1 MQTTSLL
8 AFVPMILVAFFYL
21 VIVGVIIFL
30 IYTWVQKFI
39 RLKEEQNNI
48 LRDIAKKL
56 ENNQKL

>member
-1 MQTTSLL
+1 MTPLLSLIPL
-8 AFVPMILVAFFYL
+8 ILIVFFYL
-21 VIVGVIIFL
+21 VIIGVIIFL

-48 LRDIAKKL
+48 LREIAKKL

>member
-8 AFVPMILVAFFYL
+8 AFVPMILIAFFYL
-21 VIVGVIIFL
+21 VIVGVILFL